1 MIILAIVTTSIPSLG
16 IPAYAHKPLEAEN
29 NNKIENSLQIP
40 NPRVSWVIYKQ
51 IQAGDVN
58 YYRFNAST
66 GDRFYAEMDIPKID
80 RLLDFSPSIILV
92 GKGLDKNLVKG
103 QNIIVR
109 EIKVPTSLPV
119 QDSDAL
125 AIDYVGTIPSRQFYE
140 EFSQTTFW
148 QRQKFVIDSMPTNST
163 YYLMVASKGQDGKYA
178 LAIGEI
184 EEFGPSEFITVLPRA
199 WFQTKFFFEDYVTPS
214 FVIAIVIVV
223 PAITAI
229 IFAKRKKYTIRSKAK
244 PS

>member
-1 MIILAIVTTSIPSLG
+1 MIILAIAVTSVLSLG

-29 NNKIENSLQIP
+29 NNKLENSLQIP

-58 YYRFNAST
+58 YYRFNTST
-66 GDRFYAEMDIPKID
+66 GDRFYAEIDIPKID
-80 RLLDFSPSIILV
+80 RLLDFSPSIIIV
-92 GKGLDKNLVKG
+92 GKDLDKNLVKG
-103 QNIIVR
+103 QDIFVR
-109 EIKVPTSLPV
+109 EISAPASLPE
-119 QDSDAL
+119 QYSDAL
-125 AIDYVGTIPSRQFYE
+125 AIDYTGTIPSREFYE

-163 YYLMVASKGQDGKYA
+163 YYLMVASKQDGKYA

-184 EEFGPSEFITVLPRA
+184 EEFGLSEFITVLPRA
-199 WFQTKFFFEDYVTPS
+199 WFQIKFFFEDYITPS
-214 FVIAIVIVV
+214 IVIAILIVV
-223 PAITAI
+223 PAI

>member
-1 MIILAIVTTSIPSLG
+1 MIILAIAVTSMLSLG

-29 NNKIENSLQIP
+29 NNKLENSLQIP

-51 IQAGDVN
+51 IQAGDAN
-58 YYRFNAST
+58 YYRFNTST
-66 GDRFYAEMDIPKID
+66 GDRFNAEMDIPKID
-80 RLLDFSPSIILV
+80 RLLDFSPSIIV
-92 GKGLDKNLVKG
+92 GKDLDKNLVKG
-103 QNIIVR
+103 QDIFVR
-109 EIKVPTSLPV
+109 EIKVPASLPE

-125 AIDYVGTIPSRQFYE
+125 ALDYTGTIPGREFYE

-163 YYLMVASKGQDGKYA
+163 YYLMVASKQDGKYA

-184 EEFGPSEFITVLPRA
+184 EEFGLSEFITVLPRA
-199 WFQTKFFFEDYVTPS
+199 WFQIKFFFEDYITPS
-214 FVIAIVIVV
+214 IVIAILIVV